1 MKSSIALLAAFAS
14 LVSAHMEM
22 TDPAPLRSKYNP
34 NTDSNLIDYSMTSP
48 LDSTGA
54 NFPCKG
60 YLSDSTGKESVATWA
75 AGSSQSVTLQG
86 SAIHE
91 GGSCQLSIS
100 EDGGSTFKV
109 VKSFI
114 GNCPSSTGPV
124 TMDFTVPSDVA
135 SGDVVFAWSWNNR
148 VGNREFYMNCAIVTI
163 DNGGSGLS
171 SYPDMLVAQLSGIN
185 TCTIAEGV
193 DVDYPNPGT
202 QVLRADGDANIG
214 APTGD
219 CGATSTSPSTSAAG
233 TTSATASTSV
243 AASTSSVA
251 STSSTSLVT
260 TSAHA
265 TTSAPA
271 TTSVASTSSA
281 AATTSAASGACT
293 EGEIRCD
300 SETTWSECGSGY
312 WQSMGS
318 VPGGMACRDGQIVV
332 ARKRALQSHKRHW
345 QSRAL

>member
-1 MKSSIALLAAFAS
+1 VHI
-14 LVSAHMEM
+14 
-22 TDPAPLRSKYNP
+22 
-34 NTDSNLIDYSMTSP
+34 
-48 LDSTGA
+48 
-54 NFPCKG
+54 
-60 YLSDSTGKESVATWA
+60 
-75 AGSSQSVTLQG
+75 QG

-135 SGDVVFAWSWNNR
+135 SGDIVFAWSWNNR
-148 VGNREFYMNCAIVTI
+148 VGNREFYMDCAIVTI

-171 SYPDMLVAQLSGIN
+171 SYPAMFVAQLSGIN

-202 QVLRADGDANIG
+202 QVLHADGDANIG

-219 CGATSTSPSTSAAG
+219 CGATSTSPSTSASG
-233 TTSATASTSV
+233 TTSAAASTSV
-243 AASTSSVA
+243 AASSS
-251 STSSTSLVT
+251 SVT

-271 TTSVASTSSA
+271 MTSVASTSSA

-318 VPGGMACRDGQIVV
+318 VPGSMACRDGQIAV